1 MIGEASLPMSA
12 TFKEDSVT
20 ETLAERV
27 LADGSRPKTLV
38 SGGRTLLSR
47 RSVHYVRNSFSS
59 YR

>member
-1 MIGEASLPMSA
+1 MSA

-27 LADGSRPKTLV
+27 LADGSRPNTLV